1 MRLSVFMFYN
11 YIVFFPFL
19 EEKMLHVE
27 VHVTWSRLAGLLTY
41 PPVLTE
47 LDDTN
52 NVHLG
57 IQTENVCFTLV

>member
-1 MRLSVFMFYN
+1 
-11 YIVFFPFL
+11 
-19 EEKMLHVE
+19 MLHVE